1 MSAARRRLRRE
12 ENHQCPAYDPFQ
24 GFVPTGVVGG
34 LMHGVG
40 SRSDVDYA
48 RELVGLK
55 PQPLDEHHWSPDGW
69 CSLPQVDPF
78 VRPVCW
84 AT

>member
-1 MSAARRRLRRE
+1 
-12 ENHQCPAYDPFQ
+12 
-24 GFVPTGVVGG
+24 
-34 LMHGVG
+34 MHGVG